1 MNTPEEPQ
9 EKLTPEQARLL
20 ASVHSV
26 EAGLGGAELAH
37 DEEGNLLPEPEPV
50 DKVAGNRQMLTFLVT
65 AASPAMPFLPECYTP
80 EVINQIAAAFT
91 AVEEK
96 YGWDVGGKLAG
107 PEMALA
113 MFAIPPTFMAYKL
126 GKEHF
131 RQQRELR
138 EARERA
144 GERPKEAKETGI
156 AGANAG
162 AIGG

>member
-1 MNTPEEPQ
+1 MSAPGQTEEV
-9 EKLTPEQARLL
+9 LTPEQARLL
-20 ASVHSV
+20 ASVNSV
-26 EAGLGGAELAH
+26 ESTLGGADIPH
-37 DEEGNLLPEPEPV
+37 DEQGNLLPEPEPV
-50 DKVAGNRQMLTFLVT
+50 DKAAGNRQMLTFLVT

-107 PEMALA
+107 PELALA

-131 RQQRELR
+131 KLQREKR
-138 EARERA
+138 EAEGKGRA
-144 GERPKEAKETGI
+144 QESTGTGI
-156 AGANAG
+156 QGANAG